1 MDSLEGLDCNGI
13 TIKKSTRED
22 AACLSDNLREADI
35 REIYRASKRTPLVAL
50 CNGLRSSRCFTAHF
64 EGHPVMMFGLMEDK
78 SDPTIASVWALGTD
92 WITENPLKFQRVTN
106 KVLPLMSDGYSVI
119 GGLVDAKNTVH
130 VRWLIANGFE
140 FDPNI
145 RLINKNPFYLFYKDV

>member
-1 MDSLEGLDCNGI
+1 
-13 TIKKSTRED
+13 
-22 AACLSDNLREADI
+22 
-35 REIYRASKRTPLVAL
+35 
-50 CNGLRSSRCFTAHF
+50 
-64 EGHPVMMFGLMEDK
+64 MMFGLMEDK